1 MDILKTA
8 LMEMCRKKKKSFFYP
23 DLIIQEM
30 YPEDWTHFYP
40 ELALLIASLLQGS
53 TIELEG
59 QPSEDL
65 FKDIVNRTI
74 KIRCLGKPKS

>member
-8 LMEMCRKKKKSFFYP
+8 LLEMCRKKKRSFFYP

-30 YPEDWTHFYP
+30 YPEDWRHFYP
-40 ELALLIASLLQGS
+40 ELVSLIRSLLQKS
-53 TIELEG
+53 SIELEG
-59 QPSEDL
+59 QGSEDL
-65 FKDIVNRTI
+65 YQDIVNRAI

>member
-8 LMEMCRKKKKSFFYP
+8 LLEMCRKKKRSFFYP

-30 YPEDWTHFYP
+30 YPEDWRHFYP
-40 ELALLIASLLQGS
+40 ELVLLIESLLQKS

-59 QPSEDL
+59 PRSSDL
-65 FKDIVNRTI
+65 YQDIVNRTI